1 METQKSWFKRLR
13 VKSTREGAAAVL
25 LVAAVLLPL
34 TLMVLKPDGE
44 TPPAQTEQAVPEEVA
59 SSRKARPRP
68 RPVLPGVVPLANHK
82 NPTSFWRKPD
92 PKRVAA
98 AHKEVATARK
108 LPSKHLV
115 RNAGAGDQHQK
126 LVAINTLWT
135 RGERLQAIAVAK
147 GDPVLEAK
155 ITALQQANR

>member
-1 METQKSWFKRLR
+1 METQKSWFKRLK

-25 LVAAVLLPL
+25 LVAAILLPL

-44 TPPAQTEQAVPEEVA
+44 EPPAAKSDQAVPEKVA
-59 SSRKARPRP
+59 SSQAPPRP

-82 NPTSFWRKPD
+82 KPTSFWRKPD

-98 AHKEVATARK
+98 AHKGVATARK
-108 LPSKHLV
+108 LTSKHLV